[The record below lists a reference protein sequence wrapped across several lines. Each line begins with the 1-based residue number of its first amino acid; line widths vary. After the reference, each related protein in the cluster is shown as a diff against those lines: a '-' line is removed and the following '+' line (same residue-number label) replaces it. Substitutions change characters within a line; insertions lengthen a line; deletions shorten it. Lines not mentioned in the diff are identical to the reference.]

1 MKIWVE
7 IGENYY
13 ELDAEGDQEE
23 FFEPSVVEVHYDGLE
38 TRKDYIT
45 FTSFQREWCIA
56 HPKKSCVSFL
66 HERLLQA
73 YADEWESGA
82 E

>member
-13 ELDAEGDQEE
+13 EMEAEGDQEE
-23 FFEPSVVEVHYDGLE
+23 FFEPNIVEVHYDGDE
-38 TRKDYIT
+38 ARKDWVT
-45 FTSFQREWCIA
+45 FYTFRREWEAA
-56 HPKKSCVSFL
+56 HPKKSCIQAL
-66 HERLLQA
+66 HSLYLDALVDDYDSR
-73 YADEWESGA
+73 A